1 MINLSVICPD
11 LAVRITQVETTEE
24 FMSLYGSAEVSE
36 DVPFVFLEDEREGY
50 DMCFNMERIRQL
62 HGESWLGKHV
72 DCEVMVEGFIIRQLA
87 RLRYTV
93 QRDTFDETFQT
104 HIIKIKKSPL
114 YFAIY
119 EILFSAMNEYNLCL
133 EFPELARRLELLNS
147 AVSFSHVSQLKKLG
161 IGFEVFMPYIG
172 ALEKLVRFNYVS
184 PDVDIDFINF
194 CLPLSLSA
202 RRTNYVSVIAASS
215 LIEEW
220 LREAT
225 FMISMGAE
233 ASAARTGRRKNQP
246 YSKDIK
252 SVTDE
257 NLDEMDRNAQPL
269 SVKSK
274 LEDVAKEV
282 GLQAGTGRVR
292 HKTNDTSLFF
302 LDTVRKYHK
311 EISELEYM
319 FKRVFTTMK
328 IVDSFD
334 GDINLQKQQAAYL
347 ASITMEEAEVF
358 QYYRRRKVSVDIMIL
373 RDVSGSTFLFEKEYA
388 EGIVEILA
396 SVNAFKGIR
405 TLEIDFAGEARI
417 NKDFSQSVEMAS
429 IVPVSGGGTSIL
441 PAVRLLR
448 DQTFKGRRRL
458 LFILSDGEI
467 NDRAQADRELD
478 EFCRESGVEMI
489 KVALGEFANNG
500 YERTAMRNLHKL
512 IAKKIMERGVA
523 EDA

>member
-11 LAVRITQVETTEE
+11 LAVRITKTETADE
-24 FMSLYGSAEVSE
+24 FTSLYGSAEVNA
-36 DVPFVFLEDEREGY
+36 DTPFVFLEDEREGY
-50 DMCFNMERIRQL
+50 NMCFNMERIRQL
-62 HGESWLGKHV
+62 HRESWLEKYV

-93 QRDTFDETFQT
+93 QRDAFDETFQT
-104 HIIKIKKSPL
+104 HIIKIRKSPL

-147 AVSFSHVSQLKKLG
+147 SISFSHVSKLKGLG
-161 IGFEVFMPYIG
+161 AGFEAFMPYVG

-184 PDVDIDFINF
+184 DDVDIDFINF
-194 CLPLSLSA
+194 SLPLSLSA
-202 RRTNYVSVIAASS
+202 RRTNYVSVIAAAS

-220 LREAT
+220 LSEAT
-225 FMISMGAE
+225 PMIFLRAE
-233 ASAARTGRRKNQP
+233 AEAARTGRRKNPP
-246 YSKDIK
+246 YSKDIR

-257 NLDEMDRNAQPL
+257 NLDEIDRSAQPL

-282 GLQAGTGRVR
+282 GLQAGTGRVK

-319 FKRVFTTMK
+319 FKRAFTTMK
-328 IVDSFD
+328 ITGSFD
-334 GDINLQKQQAAYL
+334 GDINLRKQQAAYL
-347 ASITMEEAEVF
+347 ASITKEEAEVF
-358 QYYRRRKVSVDIMIL
+358 QYYRKRKVSVDIMIL

-396 SVNAFKGIR
+396 SVNSFKGIR
-405 TLEIDFAGEARI
+405 TMEIDFAGEAKV
-417 NKDFSQSVEMAS
+417 NKDFSQSIEMAS
-429 IVPVSGGGTSIL
+429 IVPISGGGTSIL
-441 PAVRLLR
+441 PALRLFMG
-448 DQTFKGRRRL
+448 QTFKGRRRL

-467 NDRAQADRELD
+467 NDRAQADRELNV
-478 EFCRESGVEMI
+478 FCRENGIEII

-500 YERTAMRNLHKL
+500 YERTAMRGLHKL
-512 IAKKIMERGVA
+512 IARKIMERGVA
-523 EDA
+523 DDE